1 MLTGV
6 ARRGAHASDAE
17 TTEAGTKG
25 VAKALRDALS
35 KDATRIIQLFKEWDE
50 DRNGVCCHTEL
61 EPMAVVVPTAQLQQR
76 QQASRDWLRCCCYN

>member
-25 VAKALRDALS
+25 VAQALRDALS
-35 KDATRIIQLFKEWDE
+35 KDAMRIITLFKEWDE
-50 DRNGVCCHTEL
+50 DRNGSVSKKEWWRTAHPHPT
-61 EPMAVVVPTAQLQQR
+61 PTPPTATFQKR
-76 QQASRDWLRCCCYN
+76 